1 VAELIVALDVNRGPD
16 ALRLLDRL
24 PQARW
29 VKVGSRLMT
38 REGGSLLQRLTERG
52 LLVFL
57 DLKWHDIPHTV
68 AGAVET
74 AQEIGVRMATIHAL
88 GGAEMLAAAAQA
100 AHSLSL
106 VAVTVLTSHNAESYG
121 AALGRSALSVDEEV
135 ARLTRA
141 TFAAGLAGVVCSA
154 HEVRAARSALGPEGL
169 IVVPGIRRTG
179 DPSGDQRRIAT
190 PRQAVSDGAT
200 HLVVGR
206 PLLAAR
212 DPAGVFRQMKEE
224 VEACGQP

>member
-1 VAELIVALDVNRGPD
+1 MAELIVALDVNRGPD

-88 GGAEMLAAAAQA
+88 GGAEMLAAAVQA

-154 HEVRAARSALGPEGL
+154 HEVRAARSAFGPEGL

-212 DPAGVFRQMKEE
+212 DPAVVFRQMKEE